1 MIGHVVTCG
10 PMRWRPLAG
19 EGRGGGHSGCG
30 ASHRHPTTCAVSHK
44 RSAPARLASA
54 HPVFIGHRQTHETN
68 MRNLLG
74 IAAVALSLAG
84 TLTAASAAT
93 YPNREPLPQAGSH
106 SKPSGGGQERPYLAE

>member
-1 MIGHVVTCG
+1 MIEHVVTCG

-19 EGRGGGHSGCG
+19 DGPGRALGCG
-30 ASHRHPTTCAVSHK
+30 SSHHQPRTCAVSHM
-44 RSAPARLASA
+44 RSASARLASA

>member
-1 MIGHVVTCG
+1 M
-10 PMRWRPLAG
+10 
-19 EGRGGGHSGCG
+19 
-30 ASHRHPTTCAVSHK
+30 
-44 RSAPARLASA
+44 RSASARLASA

>member
-1 MIGHVVTCG
+1 
-10 PMRWRPLAG
+10 
-19 EGRGGGHSGCG
+19 
-30 ASHRHPTTCAVSHK
+30 
-44 RSAPARLASA
+44 
-54 HPVFIGHRQTHETN
+54 

-74 IAAVALSLAG
+74 IAAGALSLAG